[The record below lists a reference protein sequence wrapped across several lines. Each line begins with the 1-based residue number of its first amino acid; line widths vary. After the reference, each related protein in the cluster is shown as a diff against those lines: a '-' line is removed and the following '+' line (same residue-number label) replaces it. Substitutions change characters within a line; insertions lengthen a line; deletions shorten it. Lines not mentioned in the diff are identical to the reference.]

1 MSMKDKILTAYGF
14 ETKQYDIIY
23 ADPPWDYNDK
33 ANAGKRG
40 ASHKYPCMSLE
51 DIMALPVK
59 RLAAPNSVLF
69 MWHVGPQPMEALKVV
84 EAWGFRLTNMKAF
97 TWVKLNKHFASVVK
111 KTFKISPE
119 ELKTLDD
126 AFVLQLMH
134 TLTKMG
140 MGHWTRGNTEDVL
153 IAVRGRPQRF
163 DAGVKQTVFAP
174 HTGKH
179 SAKPAEVRDRI
190 VEVAGDKTRIELF
203 SRGRYPGWDVWGN
216 QLPKESKSR
225 QVA

>member
-1 MSMKDKILTAYGF
+1 MKDKILTAYGF

-69 MWHVGPQPMEALKVV
+69 MWHVGPQPLEALKVV

-111 KTFKISPE
+111 KRFKSLPE

-140 MGHWTRGNTEDVL
+140 MGNWTRGNTEDVL
-153 IAVRGRPQRF
+153 IAVRGRPKRC

-203 SRGRYPGWDVWGN
+203 SRGRYTGWDVWGN
-216 QLPKESKSR
+216 QLPKESKDL